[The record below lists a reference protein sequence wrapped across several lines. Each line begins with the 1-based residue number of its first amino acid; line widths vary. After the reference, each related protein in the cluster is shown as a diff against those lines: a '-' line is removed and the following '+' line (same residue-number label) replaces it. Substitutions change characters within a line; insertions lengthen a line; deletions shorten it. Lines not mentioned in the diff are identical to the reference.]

1 MQDVASGTTIVKL
14 QTGQKTK
21 LPNSARTAN
30 KAEVIRLYL
39 SACERRGT
47 HKRTDILLRIQ
58 SGVFAK
64 IVLHHKGKT

>member
-1 MQDVASGTTIVKL
+1 MASGTTIVKL
-14 QTGQKTK
+14 PTGQKTK
-21 LPNSARTAN
+21 IPNAARTPN
-30 KAEVIRLYL
+30 KAEVVRLYL

-64 IVLHHKGKT
+64 IVLHPKGKT